1 MKKTKTIL
9 RNKHDDYKAF
19 DDGLKEIMGEA
30 DFNKAT
36 NPIKE
41 LRAPDE
47 NQEEVREMSALLAT
61 VNKKLDVMDGKL
73 EFLLKYLEL

>member
-36 NPIKE
+36 SNRGH
-41 LRAPDE
+41 RAPDE